1 MERSVKV
8 KHTALALAAV
18 LAALLA
24 AAWYGLPALL
34 KPPLLAANRAT
45 AGLSEKTVSVGPHR
59 IHYLDNGNGSGQGS
73 DKGVPVLL
81 LHGIFAEKDHWVDF
95 ARALPGQHRIIVPDL
110 PGFGESGRLEGHAY
124 DYDAQVRYLLA
135 FMDALGIAQ
144 AHLAGSSMGGTIAA
158 LLAAQHPGRVHS
170 VAFIGSPHGIRSP
183 RPSAMDRQIDA
194 GRAPLVARDQ
204 AEFDAMMQLV
214 FAQPPFLPYPI
225 LKSAEMDALRL
236 AASNQ
241 RLWNAQLKDRYLLDA
256 RIAQVKQPVLALWG
270 TDDQVFDVSGA
281 GVLRERLPQARAVT
295 LAGVG
300 HLPMMEKPGDSAA
313 LYAEYLKGLGGA
325 ANARWLVRPCRS
337 QACRNR

>member
-1 MERSVKV
+1 MEQLV
-8 KHTALALAAV
+8 KHPALVVAAILGAV
-18 LAALLA
+18 LA

-34 KPPLLAANRAT
+34 KPPLIAANRAT

-59 IHYLDNGNGSGQGS
+59 VHYLENGSGGRQ
-73 DKGVPVLL
+73 GVPVLL

-95 ARALPGQHRIIVPDL
+95 ARALPGHYRIIAPDL
-110 PGFGESGRLEGHAY
+110 PGFGESGRLDNQTY

-135 FMDALGIAQ
+135 FMEALGITQ

-158 LLAAQHPGRVHS
+158 LFAIQHPGRVKS

-183 RPSAMDRQIDA
+183 RASAMDRLIDV
-194 GRAPLVARDQ
+194 GRAPLVARD
-204 AEFDAMMQLV
+204 AGEFDAMMKLV

-225 LKSAEMDALRL
+225 LKSTEMDALRL
-236 AASNQ
+236 AGSNQ

-256 RIAQVKQPVLALWG
+256 RVAQIKQPVFALWG

-281 GVLRERLPQARAVT
+281 GVLRERLPQARVVT
-295 LAGVG
+295 LPGVG

-313 LYAEYLKGLGGA
+313 AYADYLAGLGGA
-325 ANARWLVRPCRS
+325 QGAPLR
-337 QACRNR
+337 